1 MGLNMSAIE
10 DPRVKRKIFPV
21 KPGVLD
27 VKTGVLSPSFA
38 VTQALVE
45 LLAKTG
51 GMGLEGGVA
60 ALSPWKGKKTM
71 LLPPALTEEV
81 IFSVASVCV
90 CQRSRS

>member
-27 VKTGVLSPSFA
+27 VKAGVLSPSFA

-60 ALSPWKGKKTM
+60 ALSPLKGTKSSYY
-71 LLPPALTEEV
+71 LPH
-81 IFSVASVCV
+81 
-90 CQRSRS
+90 QQKR